1 MLRGLVLMCV
11 WTVSSGCAITTAYVD
26 LPFVSVNESGHG
38 PALEL
43 GEVRDAREHTARIGM
58 KKNGYAMDTADVV
71 LGDKNLAGWL
81 RKRLAFEL
89 RNAGLG
95 VSEADEMRG
104 ARPVVNVDLEFLF
117 IEPVVQWWTIDFEAD
132 TGMRVVVDLPDGRQ
146 LQRSYYEKAVHKKS
160 IGGDRSYQVAFD
172 ACMDRI
178 MTRIAQDLTD
188 LLTETSAKR
197 EQG

>member
-1 MLRGLVLMCV
+1 
-11 WTVSSGCAITTAYVD
+11 
-26 LPFVSVNESGHG
+26 
-38 PALEL
+38 
-43 GEVRDAREHTARIGM
+43 
-58 KKNGYAMDTADVV
+58 
-71 LGDKNLAGWL
+71 
-81 RKRLAFEL
+81 
-89 RNAGLG
+89 
-95 VSEADEMRG
+95 
-104 ARPVVNVDLEFLF
+104 
-117 IEPVVQWWTIDFEAD
+117 
-132 TGMRVVVDLPDGRQ
+132 MRVVVDLPDGRQ